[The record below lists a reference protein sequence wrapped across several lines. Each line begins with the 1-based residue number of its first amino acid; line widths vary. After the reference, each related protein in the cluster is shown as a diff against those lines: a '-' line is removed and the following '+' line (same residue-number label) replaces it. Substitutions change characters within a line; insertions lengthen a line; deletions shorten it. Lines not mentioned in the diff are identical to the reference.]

1 MKSKPSPDLN
11 IAGKTGTTDD
21 YRDSWFAGF
30 SGNRLTVVLA
40 GTRRQQTHRPERLQR
55 RAPRV
60 WMDLMAGLNLEPLD
74 PPLPA
79 GRGNPGGPA
88 QRVCQ
93 VSQGCRGGQPVPF
106 LAVLPRGS
114 TSCGGRSAAR
124 RSKPRETAPDAS
136 EDAGSAGGMS
146 DFFRRLME

>member
-1 MKSKPSPDLN
+1 MKSKLSPDLN

-30 SGNRLTVVLA
+30 SGNRLTVVWLGRDDNKPTGLSGSSGA
-40 GTRRQQTHRPERLQR
+40 L
-55 RAPRV
+55 RV
-60 WMDLMAGLNLEPLD
+60 WMNLMADLNLEPLD

-79 GRGNPGGPA
+79 GVEEIRVNPRSGL
-88 QRVCQ
+88 Q

-106 LAVLPRGS
+106 LAGSGPRGS
-114 TSCGGRSAAR
+114 TSCGGQSAAR
-124 RSKPRETAPDAS
+124 RSRPRETTPAAS